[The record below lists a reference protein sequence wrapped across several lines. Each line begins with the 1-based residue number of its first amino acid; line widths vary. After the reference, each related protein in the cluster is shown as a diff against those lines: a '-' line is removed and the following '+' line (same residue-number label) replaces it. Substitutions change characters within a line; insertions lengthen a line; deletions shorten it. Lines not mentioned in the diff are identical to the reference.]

1 MLIKIVKRYNID
13 TKKFVFGGNEL
24 EISPYDVKCIMDLPV
39 EGEDVKNR
47 TRKPVDNTLFN
58 SYKSNHKLE
67 LHTLEQNI
75 RNSVVPDDDFKRQFV
90 LFAIGTILAPTTK
103 DYVDSKYLGVV
114 ENVQDLSRLNW
125 GQFTLNHLL
134 ESIQMFTLKNQVN
147 LQGNLA
153 LLQFWFWEHVQP
165 HRRYGISYS
174 SIPPPLMARWDEDSA
189 KLRDTSFKDDQL
201 DGGVVDMILQV
212 MKQNQL
218 DTEKKLSRIAMDLDH
233 KIDSKC
239 LYIMDQLAEIKAEQK
254 IGGVVQTRVSKVED
268 HLSSLTMECK
278 EDKEVAYFLRNS
290 YEDAEVVLVAG
301 TPLTVAQLKRNFTK
315 NFMFGHVIDAFAY
328 ISNVQ
333 TDSTSVLRTTDSN
346 KLTSQNG
353 DFPPWL
359 VDTVAT
365 KCLRRHML
373 FVPMHVHDCH
383 WILLAINFIK
393 EEVQVLDSLA
403 SNPRLRDELKECALV
418 RSIQACIDDAVND
431 GLVRLTPPIKLTDWK
446 IQPYPNIPQQHNNYS
461 CGAFV
466 LKYMLAWDGE
476 KMAEHFTDTQ
486 VEVFAWKMCTRLLFS
501 ECNEHRLDSYKK
513 VLTKEDYDN
522 MKPKKNEQD
531 GPTDDYVEVISDP
544 KDDTN
549 PKKMGSAKRKRGRPR
564 KKQEAEDPLVQQ
576 FSTQKIAEQ
585 VQKKTGRVSKPGP
598 HQKSPFKKI

>member
-278 EDKEVAYFLRNS
+278 KEDYDNMK
-290 YEDAEVVLVAG
+290 
-301 TPLTVAQLKRNFTK
+301 PKK
-315 NFMFGHVIDAFAY
+315 NEQDGP
-328 ISNVQ
+328 
-333 TDSTSVLRTTDSN
+333 TDD
-346 KLTSQNG
+346 
-353 DFPPWL
+353 
-359 VDTVAT
+359 
-365 KCLRRHML
+365 
-373 FVPMHVHDCH
+373 
-383 WILLAINFIK
+383 
-393 EEVQVLDSLA
+393 
-403 SNPRLRDELKECALV
+403 
-418 RSIQACIDDAVND
+418 
-431 GLVRLTPPIKLTDWK
+431 
-446 IQPYPNIPQQHNNYS
+446 Y
-461 CGAFV
+461 
-466 LKYMLAWDGE
+466 
-476 KMAEHFTDTQ
+476 
-486 VEVFAWKMCTRLLFS
+486 VEVISDPKDDTNPKKMGSAKRKRGRPRKKQEAEDPLVQQFS
-501 ECNEHRLDSYKK
+501 TQKIAEQ
-513 VLTKEDYDN
+513 KEDYDN